1 MLKQISELL
10 AQNGYPRFILTD
22 EILDEKAR
30 KKKEREVAKAMQGKV
45 VTQSKPPGRVFENA
59 VRACALKDIIL
70 RWMDI
75 MCRKREPIGKR
86 YFYRPVSAMK
96 SGHKGAV
103 QKV

>member
-1 MLKQISELL
+1 MLKAISEMLV
-10 AQNGYPRFILTD
+10 AEGFPRFILTE

-30 KKKEREVAKAMQGKV
+30 KKREKALAKAAGTKI
-45 VTQSKPPGRVFENA
+45 TIESRRAGRTFENA

-75 MCRKREPIGKR
+75 MKSTDASRKR
-86 YFYRPVSAMK
+86 YFLRPVAALK

-103 QKV
+103 QKI